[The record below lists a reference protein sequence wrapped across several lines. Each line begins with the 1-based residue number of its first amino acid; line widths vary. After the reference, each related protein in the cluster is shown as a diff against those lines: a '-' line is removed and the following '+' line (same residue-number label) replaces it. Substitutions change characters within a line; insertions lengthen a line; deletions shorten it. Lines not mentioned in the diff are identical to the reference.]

1 METLY
6 PGATSVLFRGESCF
20 FSLTLRRGEVT
31 PGKRNKKHTS
41 PIPHTTYTRNKM
53 DKVYEQQYKRVRGEE
68 KEEEA
73 EEEDEQEEE
82 DTWGCLADAKAP
94 AEP

>member
-1 METLY
+1 
-6 PGATSVLFRGESCF
+6 
-20 FSLTLRRGEVT
+20 
-31 PGKRNKKHTS
+31 
-41 PIPHTTYTRNKM
+41 M